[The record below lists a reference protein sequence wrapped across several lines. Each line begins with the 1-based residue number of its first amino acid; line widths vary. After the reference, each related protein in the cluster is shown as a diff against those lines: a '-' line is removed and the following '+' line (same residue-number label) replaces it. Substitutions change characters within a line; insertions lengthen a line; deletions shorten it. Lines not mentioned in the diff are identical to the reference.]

1 MTLPNP
7 GLLLAYNPDL
17 VAKDD
22 LIRGFVARR
31 PLLDRLVED
40 IRRETGPGSAQHHL
54 IIGQRGTGKTTLL
67 RRLAYAVHDSAEL
80 SARWMPIVFPEEQYN
95 VTDLSSF
102 WLNCVDALGDVLD
115 QQGHTE
121 QVDALDRAVESLS
134 ADPAK
139 RRENAL
145 RLLVDTSESLGK
157 RLLLLVDNID
167 IILERIGQDQEWD
180 FRRVLQEQGQ
190 LLLVGAS
197 SRMLEQAHQHGRAF
211 YEFFRI
217 HELSALT
224 DDETLAVLRSL
235 AEQHGAD
242 GLCELLDENPGRVRA
257 MRLLTGGSPRTIVLL
272 FKVLLQT
279 PDGELEADL
288 QQLLDHYTPL
298 YKARFEDLPAQA
310 QLLVDAIA
318 VSWDPITAGD
328 LADLVHLPVNV
339 VSAQLKRLE
348 QLGVTERTPWFGEK
362 KNAFQ
367 IAERF
372 FNIWYLMRGS
382 RRVRR
387 RLVWFVKF
395 LQVWFTEEEL
405 RARAQNHLSMSP
417 CTGKDMS
424 YGARSFAYAEAVRAG
439 PLRTAL
445 ECAGLRAY
453 LDDKQLRNLVD
464 LSDLPPELS
473 VKKERMELL
482 RALREQVLG
491 LDLRQAG
498 IDANEL
504 WNLLGG
510 SPHYTLSE
518 KQRIA
523 GELASLTKTD
533 AQQLM
538 SVLRRSKHG
547 LLSAYRSHA
556 AVVEKL
562 YEALAGG
569 EMDDV
574 YDWHAARACAELPG
588 YQLLPYIGLNARI
601 SKDLAATPVSES
613 ELGRAE
619 ATLTLMTSD
628 SLCMASGFCGL
639 GNLLSV
645 RRERFDEAEVAYK
658 KAIDLDPTFDYPWN
672 NLGVLF
678 AVHLGRFAEAEAAY
692 RKAIELNPTC
702 ADPWWCLGALF
713 ADHLGRFAEAEAAYR
728 KAIELD
734 PTRVYPWWCLGRLLA
749 DHLRRFAEAEAA
761 YRKAI
766 DLDPMDADP
775 WNGLG
780 ALFHGHLGRFGDAE
794 VAYKKAIELDQKY
807 RWAHHNLG
815 LLLEFKLNRLAE
827 AGERYLSALCLDP
840 SNDRSLERLRSVC
853 SNLATTT
860 DQGAAAE
867 QLARQG
873 LSLRGDDPGL
883 QATLAQILVARGAWE
898 EARALVESWARHG
911 SADEVGIALVR
922 AIVAAGRHKEAL
934 ALLKK
939 ADADERLRPLYLA
952 VQAVEAGS
960 PDYLRRAAPE
970 MRALA
975 LSILKRIAPQLGE

>member
-1 MTLPNP
+1 MTLSNP
-7 GLLLAYNPDL
+7 GSLLAYNPDL

-22 LIRGFVARR
+22 LIRSFVARR

-54 IIGQRGTGKTTLL
+54 VIGQRGTGKTTLL

-80 SARWMPIVFPEEQYN
+80 SAQWLPIVFPEEQYN

-115 QQGHTE
+115 QQGRAE

-134 ADPAK
+134 GDPAK

-145 RLLVDTSESLGK
+145 RLLVDTAESLGK
-157 RLLLLVDNID
+157 RLILLVDNID
-167 IILERIGQDQEWD
+167 IILDRIGQDQEWD
-180 FRRVLQEQGQ
+180 FRRALQEQGQ

-235 AEQHGAD
+235 ALQHGAD
-242 GLCELLDENPGRVRA
+242 ALSKLLDENPGRVRA

-272 FKVLLQT
+272 FKVLLQA

-298 YKARFEDLPAQA
+298 YKARFDDLPAQA

-328 LADLVHLPVNV
+328 LAELVHLPVNV

-367 IAERF
+367 VAERF

-405 RARAQNHLSMSP
+405 RTRAQNHLSMDP
-417 CTGKDMS
+417 CTGKEMS
-424 YGARSFAYAEAVRAG
+424 YGARSFAYAEAVQAG

-445 ECAGLRAY
+445 EYAGLRAY

-482 RALREQVLG
+482 RKLREQVLG

-498 IDANEL
+498 IDTREL
-504 WNLLGG
+504 WDLLGG

-523 GELASLTKTD
+523 SELGSLTKAD

-538 SVLRRSKHG
+538 SALRRAKLG
-547 LLSAYRSHA
+547 LLSTYRSHA

-562 YEALAGG
+562 YEELAGG
-569 EMDDV
+569 EMDEV
-574 YDWHAARACAELPG
+574 YDWRAARACAELPG
-588 YQLLPYIGLNARI
+588 CRLLPYIGVNARI

-619 ATLTLMTSD
+619 ATLTLMAAD

-639 GNLLSV
+639 GNLLTY
-645 RRERFDEAEVAYK
+645 RRQKHDEAEAAYK
-658 KAIDLDPTFDYPWN
+658 KAIDLDPTSAYAWN
-672 NLGVLF
+672 NLGRLF
-678 AVHLGRFAEAEAAY
+678 EEHLGRFAEAEAAY
-692 RKAIELNPTC
+692 RKAIELDPTC
-702 ADPWWCLGALF
+702 AYPWNSLGSLL

-734 PTRVYPWWCLGRLLA
+734 PTGAYPWNNLGILFA
-749 DHLRRFAEAEAA
+749 EHLGRFAEAEAS

-766 DLDPMDADP
+766 ELDSTGAHP

-780 ALFHGHLGRFGDAE
+780 VLMSHLGRFADAE
-794 VAYKKAIELDQKY
+794 AAYNKAIELDQKY
-807 RWAHHNLG
+807 PLPHLNLG
-815 LLLEFKLNRLAE
+815 LLLEFKLNRAAE
-827 AGERYLSALCLDP
+827 AGERYLGALRLDP
-840 SNDRSLERLRSVC
+840 SDDWSLERLRSVC
-853 SNLATTT
+853 SNLATIT

-873 LSLRGDDPGL
+873 LGLRGDDPGL
-883 QATLAQILVARGAWE
+883 QAALAQILVARGAWD
-898 EARALVESWARHG
+898 EARSLVESWARQG
-911 SADEVGIALVR
+911 SADEGGIALVR

-934 ALLKK
+934 VLLKK

-970 MRALA
+970 MRAPA
-975 LSILKRIAPQLGE
+975 LSILKRIAPRLGE